1 MFGKNKNKKVGL
13 CVMVVTASLVLAG
26 LWAVLATPETAL
38 AVKPDKPGGGGGG
51 DKVPTC
57 VQFDDTD
64 SVMGDKVG
72 DIDNAP
78 YYHNK
83 KDKITVK
90 FSNALSFG
98 GHLLLQ
104 TNSTDKANVGRG
116 LFIDFGTPVTLLPGT
131 PNEMPITTTDDLDE
145 DRVLCVSANLRVGAH
160 QEFDFL
166 NMVENTT
173 DSNVNLRILVVFD
186 FKDGSEDHLFIRL
199 DPDGPDDGT
208 GRNCLSSDPVTVTY
222 LGTPEPDGLRT
233 WRVDYQTLVE
243 GEGACISRSS
253 DCDDSGDNCLLTDV
267 NDGSDPNPF
276 KLAPGHIALSFGF
289 TVTAPAP

>member
-1 MFGKNKNKKVGL
+1 MFSKNKNKKVGL
-13 CVMVVTASLVLAG
+13 CVMVVTGCFILAG

-38 AVKPDKPGGGGGG
+38 AHKDPENPGHSHGGGGGG
-51 DKVPTC
+51 GGGKDKVTTC
-57 VQFDDTD
+57 VQFDDPG
-64 SVMGDKVG
+64 SVMGDQN
-72 DIDNAP
+72 NAP

-116 LFIDFGTPVTLLPGT
+116 LFINFGTPVILAPGT
-131 PNEMPITTTDDLDE
+131 DNEMIINTTDEALANPN
-145 DRVLCVSANLRVGAH
+145 VLGVSANLRVGAH
-160 QEFDFL
+160 QEFDFF
-166 NMVENTT
+166 NMEENP
-173 DSNVNLRILVVFD
+173 DSNVNLRIRVVFD

-199 DPDGPDDGT
+199 DPDGPADGT

-222 LGTPEPDGLRT
+222 GGIGDGLRT
-233 WRVDYQTLVE
+233 WRVETLETAVK
-243 GEGACISRSS
+243 GACLSRSS
-253 DCDDSGDNCLLTDV
+253 DCDESSGEECPLEGVGTDP
-267 NDGSDPNPF
+267 DTHE
-276 KLAPGHIALSFGF
+276 HIALSFGF